1 MSKVR
6 QQQLRATTAYW
17 NTHKDFVPK
26 SGEIVVYI
34 DSNTNPLQFKIGDG
48 VKTVEQLSF
57 VVGQQ
62 GEKGAQGNPG
72 ADGKDGTSATISGAS
87 ATVDATSGTPKV
99 TVTTGGTAQNRSFT
113 FNFTGLK
120 GATGPQGPQGEK
132 GNDGTGVAIKAT
144 KAQCTAI
151 GDTYI
156 DTTTGHLF
164 TLTTLPSTF
173 TDCGEIRGPKGD
185 KGDKG
190 DSGSNGKDGATGA
203 TGDGISKIEKTSTSG
218 LVDTYTITFTSG
230 KTTTFTVTNGSD
242 ATVQWTDF

>member
-17 NTHKDFVPK
+17 NNHKDFVPNA
-26 SGEIVVYI
+26 GEIVVYM

-48 VKTVEQLSF
+48 VTSIEKLSF
-57 VVGQQ
+57 FVGQQ
-62 GEKGAQGNPG
+62 GEQGETGPQGPKGN
-72 ADGKDGTSATISGAS
+72 DGVAATISGAT
-87 ATVDATSGTPKV
+87 ATVDNSVGTPKV
-99 TVTTGGTAQNRSFT
+99 TVTSSGTDQNKSFT

-120 GATGPQGPQGEK
+120 GNPGEK
-132 GNDGTGVAIKAT
+132 GKDGTGVAIKAD
-144 KAQCTAI
+144 KSSCTAI
-151 GDTYI
+151 GDAYI
-156 DTTTGHLF
+156 DKSTGHLF

-190 DSGSNGKDGATGA
+190 DSGSDGKDGSTGA

-218 LVDTYTITFTSG
+218 LTDTYTITFTSG

-242 ATVQWTDF
+242 ATVQWTEF